1 MATRTTKRAAPKS
14 SSGGLGSRALV
25 IVESPTKAK
34 TIRGFL
40 PAGFTVAASMGHV
53 RDLPR
58 KADEIPPK
66 YKDQKWAKF
75 GVNVDEDFEPLYI
88 VTPDKKG
95 HDPRAQGAAQGR
107 RRPLPRDRRRPR
119 GGEHLVAPARGAAA
133 EGAGASDGVPRDHQ
147 GGDPR
152 RARPIRATSTRTW
165 CMRRRPDAF
174 SIAWSATPSRRFSGT
189 RSAATASRPAACSR
203 WRCG

>member
-58 KADEIPPK
+58 KAAEIPPK
-66 YKDQKWAKF
+66 YKDQKWAKY
-75 GVNVDEDFEPLYI
+75 GVNVDEGFEPLYI

-95 HDPRAQGAAQGR
+95 TIRE
-107 RRPLPRDRRRPR
+107 LKELLRDADVLYLATDEDRE
-119 GGEHLVAPARGAAA
+119 GE
-133 EGAGASDGVPRDHQ
+133 
-147 GGDPR
+147 
-152 RARPIRATSTRTW
+152 
-165 CMRRRPDAF
+165 
-174 SIAWSATPSRRFSGT
+174 SIS
-189 RSAATASRPAACSR
+189 
-203 WRCG
+203 